1 MPAKIITTAQ
11 QKGGAGKTTLA
22 AHLAIAW
29 AGTGKRVAI
38 VDIDPQA
45 SLATWFEMRAGDL
58 ADAPRAA
65 GKGSLTHHAIGGWR
79 VAGKVAE
86 LARDHDIVLIDS
98 PPHADTEARFAIA
111 AADLVVIP
119 VQPSPMDL
127 WASKATIGIAAAEK
141 TPAMLVFNR
150 VPPRAK
156 LNDIMARAA
165 KDLGAPIAKTRIGN
179 RVTLAASMV
188 DGLGVTEAE
197 PRSRAAAEITALA
210 REVLKRA
217 G

>member
-1 MPAKIITTAQ
+1 MAAKIITTAQ

-29 AGTGKRVAI
+29 AGAGKRVAI

-45 SLATWFEMRAGDL
+45 SLATWFAMRARTL
-58 ADAPRAA
+58 E
-65 GKGSLTHHAIGGWR
+65 GKPEISGRGVLEHHAIGGWR
-79 VAGKVAE
+79 VGGRVAE
-86 LARDHDIVLIDS
+86 LARDNDVVLIDS

-111 AADLVVIP
+111 AAGLVLIP

-127 WASKATIGIAAAEK
+127 WASKATLTLAQAEK
-141 TPAMLVFNR
+141 TPVLLAFNR
-150 VPPRAK
+150 VPPRAN
-156 LNDIMARAA
+156 LTGLMIAAA

-179 RVTLAASMV
+179 RVALASSMA
-188 DGLGVTEAE
+188 DGLGITEAQ
-197 PRSRAAAEITALA
+197 PRSRAASEITALA
-210 REVLKRA
+210 REVLKAA

>member
-1 MPAKIITTAQ
+1 MPAMIITTAQ

-29 AGTGKRVAI
+29 SGSGKRVAI

-45 SLATWFEMRAGDL
+45 SLATWFGMRAENHV
-58 ADAPRAA
+58 AA
-65 GKGSLTHHAIGGWR
+65 SAVSGKGGLTHQAIAGWR
-79 VAGKVAE
+79 VAAKAAE
-86 LARDHDIVLIDS
+86 LSRDHDIVLIDS

-119 VQPSPMDL
+119 VQPSPMDI
-127 WASKATIGIAAAEK
+127 WASKATITLAAAEK
-141 TPAMLVFNR
+141 TPALLVFNR

-156 LNDIMARAA
+156 LNDVMTGAAR
-165 KDLGAPIAKTRIGN
+165 DLGAPIAKSRIGN
-179 RVTLAASMV
+179 RVALASSMV
-188 DGLGVTEAE
+188 AGLGVTEAE
-197 PRSRAAAEITALA
+197 PRSRAAAEISALA
-210 REVLKRA
+210 REILKRA

>member
-1 MPAKIITTAQ
+1 MPATIITTAQ

-29 AGTGKRVAI
+29 AGLGKRVAI
-38 VDIDPQA
+38 IDIDPQA
-45 SLATWFEMRAGDL
+45 SLATWFAMRAEDQGK
-58 ADAPRAA
+58 APPIS
-65 GKGSLTHHAIGGWR
+65 GKGALTHHAIAGWR
-79 VAGKVAE
+79 VAAKAAE

-127 WASKATIGIAAAEK
+127 WASKATLALAAAEK
-141 TPAMLVFNR
+141 TPALLVFNR

-156 LNDIMARAA
+156 LNEIMTRAA
-165 KDLGAPIAKTRIGN
+165 KDLGAPIAKSRIGN
-179 RVTLAASMV
+179 RVALASSMV
-188 DGLGVTEAE
+188 GGLGVTEAE